1 MSERYSD
8 KLEGASRPCFWN
20 TKLDT
25 LTNNITYVS
34 GEVISDGFFMA
45 KDAFGVKRMTLHKDC
60 TINGRRIADMTK
72 EELDAWIAEK
82 AKQDKIITIL

>member
-1 MSERYSD
+1 MFLGHKTGHPNKQYNLR
-8 KLEGASRPCFWN
+8 FWR
-20 TKLDT
+20 
-25 LTNNITYVS
+25 
-34 GEVISDGFFMA
+34 GHSDGFFMA

>member
-1 MSERYSD
+1 MIQQ
-8 KLEGASRPCFWN
+8 LECIIDQRTAVDR
-20 TKLDT
+20 
-25 LTNNITYVS
+25 TNNITYAS

-60 TINGRRIADMTK
+60 TFNGRRIADMTK

>member
-1 MSERYSD
+1 
-8 KLEGASRPCFWN
+8 
-20 TKLDT
+20 
-25 LTNNITYVS
+25 
-34 GEVISDGFFMA
+34 MA

-60 TINGRRIADMTK
+60 TFNGSRIVDMTK